1 MLISTQNYIMG
12 IMNKNHVL
20 YLKNSDVQELF
31 IQAGKR
37 PKIKLLMYL
46 QYYAGLR
53 ISEALSITLNDIDL
67 NDRFLK
73 VVSGKGNKD
82 RVVPIFPKL
91 AELLFTMDGSVKKPI
106 VKMGRSNARKRYVDI
121 YNECLDS
128 GKIKKIITLGTH
140 TLRHSAIVNWL
151 NMQIPINR
159 VQQYAGHSSIQ
170 VTQAYTRLSPEDVID
185 LSGLKIDT
193 SLI

>member
-37 PKIKLLMYL
+37 PKIKLL
-46 QYYAGLR
+46 
-53 ISEALSITLNDIDL
+53 
-67 NDRFLK
+67 
-73 VVSGKGNKD
+73 
-82 RVVPIFPKL
+82 IFPKL